1 MSRGEVEPAR
11 PVWMEGSG
19 GWGSYGRGDWIGNL
33 GAGERVPPTRK
44 CWRGHTCHY
53 IRGQE
58 RWGYLGLLPSEAREA
73 LCESQTLLIMN

>member
-44 CWRGHTCHY
+44 CWRGHTCLY

-58 RWGYLGLLPSEAREA
+58 LMELLGVTPFRG
-73 LCESQTLLIMN
+73 T